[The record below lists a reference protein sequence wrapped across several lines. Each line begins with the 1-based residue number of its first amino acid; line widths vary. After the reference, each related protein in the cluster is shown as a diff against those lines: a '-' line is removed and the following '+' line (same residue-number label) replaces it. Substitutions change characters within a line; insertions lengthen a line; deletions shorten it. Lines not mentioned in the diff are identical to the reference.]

1 MKRLLRDKKFKM
13 ELKEIYI
20 ENFKSFKSCKVELEK
35 FNVVVGKNMS
45 GKTNLIEFF
54 KLLRKIYGE
63 NTYVE
68 NVGNPFIEWW
78 GYNNVV
84 FMHNENLTIKF
95 SLKFKDKANDKEKFI
110 VYEGEITGAHGNFK
124 IIKDAIDTGEYKI
137 VKEGGKINIIQHDL
151 SGTTNFI
158 LEGSFA
164 RPSRLIRVVG
174 EDDVVY
180 KPIIRFMKEDFK
192 RFIFSEFPE
201 SLFEE
206 VVPYF
211 DKILNFIKNTIILKD
226 INAVEI
232 SAPLNLSKNVVLA
245 ENGKNLANVLHTLM
259 LQNGEIPKGIRTS
272 LSYIFPDVSVFVA
285 LTEDGRIFI
294 KVRENDLELLPPS
307 ISTGFFKFL
316 TLITAIELKP
326 ALIVIDEIEN
336 SLYAKA
342 IEFLIDELKNSKSQ
356 VIITTHSPV
365 VVDLVY
371 PEIKDLIVVKKE
383 NHESV
388 FEKLQKEEE
397 EKIKKELS
405 EEGITLSEKWLY
417 GRIKND

>member
-1 MKRLLRDKKFKM
+1 M

-35 FNVVVGKNMS
+35 FNVVVGKNAS
-45 GKTNLIEFF
+45 GKSNLIEFF
-54 KLLRKIYGE
+54 KLLRKIYVAYAEGG
-63 NTYVE
+63 N
-68 NVGNPFIEWW
+68 NPFIEWL

-110 VYEGEITGAHGNFK
+110 VYEGEITGAYGNFK

-151 SGTTNFI
+151 SGTTNLI
-158 LEGSFA
+158 LEGSLA
-164 RPSRLIRVVG
+164 ELSPPYTVG
-174 EDDVVY
+174 AFDVLH
-180 KPIIRFMKEDFK
+180 KPIIQFRKEDFK
-192 RFIFSEFPE
+192 RFIFSESFPE

-226 INAVEI
+226 INVVEI
-232 SAPLNLSKNVVLA
+232 SAPLNLSKDVVLA

-272 LSYIFPDVSVFVA
+272 LSYIFPDVSVFVG

-307 ISTGFFKFL
+307 ISAGFFKFL

-356 VIITTHSPV
+356 VIITTQSPV

-397 EKIKKELS
+397 EKIKKELG

>member
-1 MKRLLRDKKFKM
+1 M

-35 FNVVVGKNMS
+35 FNVVVGKNAS

-54 KLLRKIYGE
+54 KLLRKIYVAYAEGG
-63 NTYVE
+63 
-68 NVGNPFIEWW
+68 GNPFIEWW

-84 FMHNENLTIKF
+84 FMHDENLTIKF
-95 SLKFKDKANDKEKFI
+95 SLKFKDRVNDKEKFI
-110 VYEGEITGAHGNFK
+110 VYEGEITGAHGNFE
-124 IIKDAIDTGEYKI
+124 IIKDAIDTEEYKI
-137 VKEGGKINIIQHDL
+137 VKEGGKINILQYDL

-164 RPSRLIRVVG
+164 RPSPPYTVG
-174 EDDVVY
+174 IFDVVDEH
-180 KPIIRFMKEDFK
+180 KPIIQFRKEDFK

-201 SLFEE
+201 PLFDE

-259 LQNGEIPKGIRTS
+259 LQNAEIPKGIRTS
-272 LSYIFPDVSVFVA
+272 LSYIFPDVSVFVG

-336 SLYAKA
+336 SLYAKT

-371 PEIKDLIVVKKE
+371 PEIKDLIIVKKE

-388 FEKLQKEEE
+388 FEKIQKEEE

>member
-1 MKRLLRDKKFKM
+1 M

-35 FNVVVGKNMS
+35 FNVVVGKNAS

-54 KLLRKIYGE
+54 KLLRKIY
-63 NTYVE
+63 VE
-68 NVGNPFIEWW
+68 GGGNPFIEWW

-84 FMHNENLTIKF
+84 FMHDENLTIKF
-95 SLKFKDKANDKEKFI
+95 SLKFKDRVNDKEKFI
-110 VYEGEITGAHGNFK
+110 VYEGEITGAHGNFE
-124 IIKDAIDTGEYKI
+124 IIKDAIDTEEYKI
-137 VKEGGKINIIQHDL
+137 VKEGGKINILQYDL
-151 SGTTNFI
+151 SGTTNLI

-164 RPSRLIRVVG
+164 RPSPPYTVG
-174 EDDVVY
+174 IFDVVY
-180 KPIIRFMKEDFK
+180 KPIIQFRKEDFK
-192 RFIFSEFPE
+192 RFIFSEFHEP
-201 SLFEE
+201 LFDE

-259 LQNGEIPKGIRTS
+259 LQNAEIPKGIRTS
-272 LSYIFPDVSVFVA
+272 LSYIFPDVSVFVG

-336 SLYAKA
+336 SLYAKT

-371 PEIKDLIVVKKE
+371 PEIKDLIIVKKE

-388 FEKLQKEEE
+388 FEKIQKEEE